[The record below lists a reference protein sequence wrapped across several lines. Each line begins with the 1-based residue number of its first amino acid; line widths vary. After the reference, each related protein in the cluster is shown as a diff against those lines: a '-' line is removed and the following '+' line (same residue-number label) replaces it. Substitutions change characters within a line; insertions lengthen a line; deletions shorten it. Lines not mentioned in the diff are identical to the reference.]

1 MTDVSVTHETLAL
14 RAPARRSQ
22 HLDVAFEL
30 SRFLGVG
37 AVGYI
42 VNLAVYATLIH
53 PAAIGYGAASVLAFV
68 FALAT
73 TFVLNRY
80 VTFGAGGGSL
90 VSQAW
95 RYVLVN
101 LTGFATMLLV
111 LAAGVELAHVAEIP
125 AQAIAAAAAAPV
137 NYLGGRIWAFAH

>member
-1 MTDVSVTHETLAL
+1 M
-14 RAPARRSQ
+14 
-22 HLDVAFEL
+22 
-30 SRFLGVG
+30 
-37 AVGYI
+37 
-42 VNLAVYATLIH
+42 
-53 PAAIGYGAASVLAFV
+53 

-73 TFVLNRY
+73 TSVLNRY
-80 VTFGAGGGSL
+80 VTFAAGKGSL

-95 RYVLVN
+95 RYGLVN

-137 NYLGGRIWAFAH
+137 NYLGGRIWAFAR